1 MSEMPRRVLGASGL
15 ALTEIGFGAASL
27 GNLYRETGEDEAAAA
42 VDRAWERGIR
52 YFDTAPHYG
61 LGLSERRLGAALQ
74 GRPRDEFVLSTKV
87 GRLLE
92 RNPRPTELDTDGFV
106 VPGDLHRVWD
116 FTADGV
122 RRSLD
127 ASLDRIG
134 VSHVD
139 IVYAHD
145 PDQCSD
151 AAAREA
157 LAALAGLRDQGVVRA
172 VGVGTNSTEQLA
184 ELIDEGLVDVLM
196 LAGRY
201 TLLEQDALFTVLEP
215 ARRAGVAVVAV
226 GVFNSGLLSQR
237 RPSPDAHYDYG
248 PAPAEL
254 IARTERLADV
264 CERHGV
270 RLPEAAI
277 AFPLRHPAVVN
288 VTLGMRTAAQV
299 DSNLERYA
307 RPVPEE
313 LWSELDALGPLER

>member
-1 MSEMPRRVLGASGL
+1 
-15 ALTEIGFGAASL
+15 
-27 GNLYRETGEDEAAAA
+27 
-42 VDRAWERGIR
+42 
-52 YFDTAPHYG
+52 
-61 LGLSERRLGAALQ
+61 
-74 GRPRDEFVLSTKV
+74 
-87 GRLLE
+87 
-92 RNPRPTELDTDGFV
+92 
-106 VPGDLHRVWD
+106 
-116 FTADGV
+116 
-122 RRSLD
+122 
-127 ASLDRIG
+127 
-134 VSHVD
+134 
-139 IVYAHD
+139 
-145 PDQCSD
+145 
-151 AAAREA
+151 
-157 LAALAGLRDQGVVRA
+157 
-172 VGVGTNSTEQLA
+172 
-184 ELIDEGLVDVLM
+184 M

-248 PAPAEL
+248 PAPAAL